1 MQLQGVV
8 VKGGRCATIS
18 RNFAFALPLWWS
30 SPNRCWLAVPFRAE
44 CESVNK
50 SGLRIGFAKGEEG
63 KEEKHNSNKSKQ
75 ANKQTTLKQPSIQD
89 FGWI

>member
-18 RNFAFALPLWWS
+18 RNFAFALPL
-30 SPNRCWLAVPFRAE
+30 WLAVPFRAE